1 MSETKKSKS
10 KKRDHGSGS
19 ISQRKDGTWTARIQ
33 IGTTADGKQKIK
45 AFYGKTSSE
54 VKKKLKE
61 YKKQSSQ
68 FNMNNI
74 KKNSVEEYITD
85 WLKKYKINE
94 IKETSYDRLE
104 STINNHIIPN
114 LGYIQLSQLNADDIQ
129 NLLNKLV
136 ASNLSYSSI
145 KKVYNALNS
154 CLNHAVIRDH
164 IIKNPCL
171 AVNLPAQSKFN
182 KRIVQIYTE
191 DEIQKIKTECV
202 RKYSTGTPIYQHGEI
217 IILILNTGMRMGEVL
232 GLKWEDIDFENKT
245 IHVCRNVAYI
255 KNRNSNLD
263 TTKGYRV
270 EVKEFTK
277 TDAGN
282 RLIPMNNTS
291 FSLINSLKSKS
302 SDENSYVFENKNGNV
317 ISPHNLEKKF
327 NKILKNCNIEKTG
340 LHTLRHTFASMLFK
354 KGVDVK
360 TVSEI
365 LGHADVR
372 ITYNTYIHLIKE
384 QKHDAVNLL
393 DDL

>member
-191 DEIQKIKTECV
+191 DEIQKINTLQLHLYINTE
-202 RKYSTGTPIYQHGEI
+202 K
-217 IILILNTGMRMGEVL
+217 L
-232 GLKWEDIDFENKT
+232 
-245 IHVCRNVAYI
+245 
-255 KNRNSNLD
+255 
-263 TTKGYRV
+263 
-270 EVKEFTK
+270 
-277 TDAGN
+277 
-282 RLIPMNNTS
+282 S
-291 FSLINSLKSKS
+291 F
-302 SDENSYVFENKNGNV
+302 
-317 ISPHNLEKKF
+317 
-327 NKILKNCNIEKTG
+327 
-340 LHTLRHTFASMLFK
+340 
-354 KGVDVK
+354 
-360 TVSEI
+360 
-365 LGHADVR
+365 
-372 ITYNTYIHLIKE
+372 
-384 QKHDAVNLL
+384 
-393 DDL
+393 

>member
-1 MSETKKSKS
+1 
-10 KKRDHGSGS
+10 
-19 ISQRKDGTWTARIQ
+19 
-33 IGTTADGKQKIK
+33 
-45 AFYGKTSSE
+45 
-54 VKKKLKE
+54 
-61 YKKQSSQ
+61 
-68 FNMNNI
+68 
-74 KKNSVEEYITD
+74 
-85 WLKKYKINE
+85 
-94 IKETSYDRLE
+94 
-104 STINNHIIPN
+104 
-114 LGYIQLSQLNADDIQ
+114 
-129 NLLNKLV
+129 
-136 ASNLSYSSI
+136 
-145 KKVYNALNS
+145 
-154 CLNHAVIRDH
+154 
-164 IIKNPCL
+164 
-171 AVNLPAQSKFN
+171 
-182 KRIVQIYTE
+182 
-191 DEIQKIKTECV
+191 
-202 RKYSTGTPIYQHGEI
+202 
-217 IILILNTGMRMGEVL
+217 MGEVL

-291 FSLINSLKSKS
+291 FSLMNSLKSKS